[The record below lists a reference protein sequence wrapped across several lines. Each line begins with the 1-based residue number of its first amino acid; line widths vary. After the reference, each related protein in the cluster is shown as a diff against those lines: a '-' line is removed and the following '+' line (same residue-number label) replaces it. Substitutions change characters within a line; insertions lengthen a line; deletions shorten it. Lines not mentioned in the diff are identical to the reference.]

1 MPTPM
6 APRFLLLA
14 LGVLT
19 SLGLA
24 AATPAPPAPPP
35 TVTVRGTVSHLDP
48 KTGKSDLMSFPSVS
62 VISGSEARVSVAG
75 KPDPKDPKGKPETS
89 MDLVI
94 SPTVQPDGMLSISV
108 RVSISHKPEVVDP
121 KDAKRERKRES
132 KAHDG
137 TLVFYSVLAKE
148 GLFSIQDSRSAR
160 RWYKLGATV
169 EGWKL
174 EAFDVETN
182 VLTVSQGATHQ
193 ELHLYKSSIEA
204 SASELST
211 VVTVRPGEIAKVPGV
226 GGLELSVSGT
236 VSATPVSAPVA
247 R

>member
-1 MPTPM
+1 MS
-6 APRFLLLA
+6 ANASQPRRVVVTGIGTISA
-14 LGVLT
+14 LGHTLEDFWGSLT
-19 SLGLA
+19 KGRSGIA
-24 AATPAPPAPPP
+24 RVTRFDP
-35 TVTVRGTVSHLDP
+35 TDFPSKVGAEVRDFDPGKYMDP
-48 KTGKSDLMSFPSVS
+48 K
-62 VISGSEARVSVAG
+62 E
-75 KPDPKDPKGKPETS
+75 
-89 MDLVI
+89 
-94 SPTVQPDGMLSISV
+94 
-108 RVSISHKPEVVDP
+108 
-121 KDAKRERKRES
+121 AKRERKRES

-182 VLTVSQGATHQ
+182 VLTVSQGTTHQ

-211 VVTVRPGEIAKVPGV
+211 VVTVRPGEVVKIPGV
-226 GGLELSVSGT
+226 GGLEVSVSAT
-236 VSATPVSAPVA
+236 VSAGGTISGTPVP

>member
-19 SLGLA
+19 SLGVSA
-24 AATPAPPAPPP
+24 QTPAPPAPPP
-35 TVTVRGTVSHLDP
+35 TVTVRTTVSHLDP
-48 KTGKSDLMSFPSVS
+48 KTGKSDVMSAPQVS
-62 VISGSEARVSVAG
+62 VISGSEARVSVGA
-75 KPDPKDPKGKPETS
+75 KPDPKGQPQAS
-89 MDLVI
+89 MELVI
-94 SPTVQPDGMLSISV
+94 APTVQPDGMVSISV
-108 RVSISHKPEVVDP
+108 RVSISHKAEVVDP

-137 TLVFYSVLAKE
+137 SLVFYSVLAKE
-148 GLFSIQDSRSAR
+148 GLFSIQDSRSGR
-160 RWYKLGATV
+160 RWYKLGASV

-182 VLTVSQGATHQ
+182 VLTVSQGATRQ
-193 ELHLYKSSIEA
+193 ELHLYKSSVEA

-211 VVTVRPGEIAKVPGV
+211 VVTVRPGEVAKVPGV
-226 GGLELSVSGT
+226 GGLEVSVSAS
-236 VSATPVSAPVA
+236 VSATPVA